1 MHLTKQDVL
10 LLDIFSSSV
19 LMGSD
24 ETGMPVPAFQSEP
37 GGYHAYIRL
46 EIAPEAAGEAV
57 KVCMPPIQRYV
68 KEPCFKDG
76 SHISNFMEDD
86 FEDIVLSAPYT
97 CRNVISSEGE
107 KAGLSLFT
115 FDPLAAFGGGARLA
129 AKLSSGG
136 LSEWLEED
144 PVHLTATAYKD
155 KASLVQNQASL
166 VVQGKPDS
174 GRMCIDSIV
183 PGQQQGQAPAVM
195 QEPGRIS
202 STDNGGGGRGGNRG
216 HRWTRGRG
224 RRNRSY
230 PY

>member
-1 MHLTKQDVL
+1 
-10 LLDIFSSSV
+10 
-19 LMGSD
+19 
-24 ETGMPVPAFQSEP
+24 
-37 GGYHAYIRL
+37 
-46 EIAPEAAGEAV
+46 
-57 KVCMPPIQRYV
+57 
-68 KEPCFKDG
+68 
-76 SHISNFMEDD
+76 MEDD

-129 AKLSSGG
+129 AKLTSGG

-144 PVHLTATAYKD
+144 PAAAYKD
-155 KASLVQNQASL
+155 KASL

-195 QEPGRIS
+195 QEPGWIS
-202 STDNGGGGRGGNRG
+202 STDNGGGGRGGYRG